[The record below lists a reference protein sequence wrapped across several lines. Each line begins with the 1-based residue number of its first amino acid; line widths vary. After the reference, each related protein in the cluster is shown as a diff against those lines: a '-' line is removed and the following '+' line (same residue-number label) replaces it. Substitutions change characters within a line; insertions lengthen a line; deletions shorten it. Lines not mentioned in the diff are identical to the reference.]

1 MGSYSP
7 FYAYPS
13 APPVVRAVPD
23 PPRLHWGW
31 VLLLWMI
38 TFGIFGSVWL
48 IVQANWVRKVGGH
61 SRTLPW
67 AIVYAS
73 ILPVLFL
80 FAIFLGVLGVLLHLQ
95 NVQAIVAMAANWSR
109 IAMLLLW
116 ILTVY
121 MLGNELNEDPIDI
134 PLNNVM
140 IFFFGPVYFQ
150 YHLYNYKV
158 SDAVHQFRGPLRT
171 DLESTPEVQC
181 RKPKAWAPV
190 QLHFL

>member
-1 MGSYSP
+1 MSSYPP

-31 VLLLWMI
+31 VLALTVVTLGF
-38 TFGIFGSVWL
+38 FGMAWL
-48 IVQANWVRKVGGH
+48 IVQANWVRKVRGR

-67 AIVYAS
+67 AIAYAS
-73 ILPVLFL
+73 LFPVLFL
-80 FAIFLGVLGVLLHLQ
+80 FAIVMGGLGAFLHWQ
-95 NVQAIVAMAANWSR
+95 NVQSVVAIAAEWVR
-109 IAMLLLW
+109 IANFLLW

-150 YHLYNYKV
+150 YHLHDYEV

-171 DLESTPEVQC
+171 ELEVPSETSTSE
-181 RKPKAWAPV
+181 A
-190 QLHFL
+190 